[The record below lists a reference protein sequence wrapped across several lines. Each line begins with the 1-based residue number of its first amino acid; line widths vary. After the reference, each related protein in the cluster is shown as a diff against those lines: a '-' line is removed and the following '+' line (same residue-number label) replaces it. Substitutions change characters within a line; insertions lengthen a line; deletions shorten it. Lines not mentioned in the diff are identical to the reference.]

1 MNISPHDQGRLPISE
16 VRVCVCVCARVCAYM
31 FNYCLRCIWLSLYVF
46 GH

>member
-16 VRVCVCVCARVCAYM
+16 VRVCVCVHVCVHICSIIVLDVYG
-31 FNYCLRCIWLSLYVF
+31 YLYVF